1 MAEPKTAKGREGQG
15 TAGDR
20 GIVSQQ
26 ARDLFE
32 GVVQELRKAVPP
44 AVAGESPRLFF
55 PGGINLI
62 EVYVEIA
69 GAKVS
74 LRIAGDKAEPSTAS
88 AIPEAF
94 PGMAGLEA
102 EAVPFES
109 VAAEAADVLH
119 LGQKVPNRP
128 EIATVG
134 APTTIV
140 RRDTPEF
147 KKFVRNENPDIV
159 FKDEEGTGADHM
171 MTKKLSDRLD
181 ALAALV
187 KREWSGVK
195 LRVTEA
201 WDENLEHA
209 TRSVHYEGR
218 AADLTTSPLDS
229 GKLGRLGRLA
239 VEAGFEWVFFE
250 NKFHVHVSTSK

>member
-1 MAEPKTAKGREGQG
+1 MADSKATKGR
-15 TAGDR
+15 AGRVAAGER
-20 GIVSQQ
+20 GVASEQ

-32 GVVQELRKAVPP
+32 RVIQKLQDAARP
-44 AVAGESPRLFF
+44 AAAGEPRLFF
-55 PGGINLI
+55 PGGINRIEI
-62 EVYVEIA
+62 EVEFA
-69 GAKVS
+69 GAKVTVHVS
-74 LRIAGDKAEPSTAS
+74 GAEAGPSTAS
-88 AIPEAF
+88 AVSEAF

-102 EAVPFES
+102 EEGPSEA
-109 VAAEAADVLH
+109 VAAAAADVLH

-140 RRDTPEF
+140 RRDSPEF
-147 KKFVRNENPDIV
+147 KKLVRNENPDIV

-181 ALAALV
+181 RLAELV
-187 KREWSGVK
+187 KQEWHGVK

-218 AADLTTSPLDS
+218 AADLTTSPIDG

-250 NKFHVHVSTSK
+250 NKFHVHVSMPK